1 MEPSRPLR
9 LGIVTNLPGMMDRR
23 ARGIAAHLEGAQTE
37 ILVAP
42 SPHMVAARARR
53 WDAAYVI
60 DPGKRGMAAAVVC
73 RTLGKPTVVEIG
85 DPQAQLFRAQGR
97 GLAAVALGASFDAA
111 AVRYASGVAFRG
123 SDLAQT
129 LPPKV
134 PWRFVPDGVDTD
146 CFRALESAGAR
157 ASLGLPSDDLVVGVV
172 GSITWSERRR
182 WAYGLDLV
190 EALAQLRE
198 YPIRV
203 LVVGGGDGLE
213 HLRRRAAELAVSER
227 LLLVGRQPHT
237 EIPRL
242 LSAMDVCVSTQSNDS
257 IGRGRTTA
265 KLPEYLA
272 CDRFVL
278 ATDVGTANEILP
290 REMLVPY
297 STSFDPGHPGR
308 LAQRLAELSDRR
320 SELHQGAGTRP
331 LALRHFAYQRV
342 AMRIRDFLD
351 TILERA

>member
-1 MEPSRPLR
+1 MEPTRPLR

-23 ARGIAAHLEGAQTE
+23 ARGIAAHLERADAE

-42 SPHMVAARARR
+42 GPRRVAAQAPR

-73 RTLGKPTVVEIG
+73 RALGKPTIVEIG

-97 GLAAVALGASFDAA
+97 GSATVAIGATFDAA

-129 LPPKV
+129 LPPKM

-146 CFRALESAGAR
+146 RFRALGSAGAR

-190 EALAQLRE
+190 EALADLRD

-203 LVVGGGDGLE
+203 LIVGGGDGLE
-213 HLRRRAAELAVSER
+213 HLRRRGSELGVSER
-227 LLLVGRQPHT
+227 LLLTGRQPHP

-242 LSAMDVCVSTQSNDS
+242 LSAMDVCVSTQSNDP

-278 ATDVGTANEILP
+278 ATDVGTASKILP
-290 REMLVPY
+290 TEMLLPY
-297 STSFDPGHPGR
+297 SDSLDSAHPAR
-308 LAQRLAELSDRR
+308 LAQRLAELCRR
-320 SELHQGAGTRP
+320 RDELHGGAGTRP
-331 LALRHFAYQRV
+331 LALEHFAYRRV
-342 AMRIRDFLD
+342 AERVRDFLD
-351 TILERA
+351 AILERA

>member
-1 MEPSRPLR
+1 MEPARPLR

-23 ARGIAAHLEGAQTE
+23 ARGIASHLVRADPE

-42 SPHMVAARARR
+42 GPHTVAARARS

-73 RTLGKPTVVEIG
+73 RALGKPTIVEIG

-97 GLAAVALGASFDAA
+97 GLATIALGTTFDAA

-123 SDLAQT
+123 RDLAQT
-129 LPPKV
+129 LSPKV
-134 PWRFVPDGVDTD
+134 LWRFVPDGVDTD
-146 CFRALESAGAR
+146 QFRALESAEAR

-190 EALAQLRE
+190 EALAE
-198 YPIRV
+198 VGDYPIRV

-213 HLRRRAAELAVSER
+213 HLRRRAAELGVSER
-227 LLLVGRQPHT
+227 LLLVGRQSHT

-242 LSAMDVCVSTQSNDS
+242 LSAMDVCVSTQSNDP

-278 ATDVGTANEILP
+278 ATDVGTASEILP
-290 REMLVPY
+290 TEMLLPY
-297 STSFDPGHPGR
+297 SDSLDSAHPAR
-308 LAQRLAELSDRR
+308 LARRLMELCHRR
-320 SELHQGAGTRP
+320 SELHGGAGTRP
-331 LALRHFAYQRV
+331 LALEHFAYRRV
-342 AMRIRDFLD
+342 AARVRDFLD
-351 TILERA
+351 AVLERA